1 MKAGLFIRDTAPAA
15 PTPRIL
21 IGGATI
27 SNQIRKWKAEHADF
41 VRLLGI
47 LKSQIGLFHQEAEAN
62 YELMLDIVYYL
73 TQFPDR
79 FHHPRE
85 DIAFGKLAEW
95 DPSMQIRVRE
105 LLGEHKVIASA
116 GKRLVEQLDAILA
129 GAMLEREAVEVNA
142 ATYIAY
148 YRQHMV
154 GEETDLFPRL
164 EGVLGNEDWKAVGD
178 AITPEADPLFGGK
191 VGQRYQRL
199 HRQIMLASEA
209 SDTNT

>member
-1 MKAGLFIRDTAPAA
+1 M
-15 PTPRIL
+15 
-21 IGGATI
+21 
-27 SNQIRKWKAEHADF
+27 SNQISKWKAEHVDF
-41 VRLLGI
+41 IRLLGI
-47 LKSQIGLFHQEAEAN
+47 LKSQIGLFHEEAEVN

-85 DIAFGKLAEW
+85 DIAFGKLAER

-116 GKRLVEQLDAILA
+116 GKSLVEQLDGILA
-129 GAMLEREAVEVNA
+129 GAMLTREAVEVNA

-154 GEETDLFPRL
+154 GEEADLFPRL

-178 AITPEADPLFGGK
+178 AITPEADPLFGDK
-191 VGQRYQRL
+191 VGKRYQQL
-199 HRQIMLASEA
+199 HWQILLASEG

>member
-1 MKAGLFIRDTAPAA
+1 M
-15 PTPRIL
+15 
-21 IGGATI
+21 

-47 LKSQIGLFHQEAEAN
+47 LNSQIGLFHEEAEAN

-85 DIAFGKLAEW
+85 DIAFGKLAER
-95 DPSMQIRVRE
+95 DPSTRIRVRE

-116 GKRLVEQLDAILA
+116 GKKLVEQLDAILA
-129 GAMLEREAVEVNA
+129 GAMLERESVTVNA
-142 ATYIAY
+142 ATYVAY

-164 EGVLGNEDWKAVGD
+164 EGVLGNEDWKAVDD

-191 VGQRYQRL
+191 VGQRYQQL
-199 HRQIMLASEA
+199 HRQILLASEG